1 LAPRICLLV
10 ARASGRR
17 AQLVSKMKKKTIKI
31 VVCIGLLIVCI
42 SACST
47 YPFRTA
53 IKSKSE
59 IINGEKALDIY
70 VARLQKL
77 FSVEKIQL
85 AIFADNEILYKQEYH
100 SDEKEQFQAAS
111 NSKPVVAY
119 TALKMVENGLLTLDT
134 PLSNYTKVRY
144 FEDDNRGDQITL
156 RMILNHTSGMGNSV
170 GKSLFK
176 IYMEPGKE
184 FHYSG
189 AGFEYLRI
197 VIETITGKSLD
208 KLIQEIVFTPLKMT
222 NSSYI
227 KMKINGEYA
236 FSAAGGLLT
245 TAEDLGKF
253 YCELVNPQ
261 HIRSD
266 LINEML
272 SDSSRINANN
282 SWGLGIGIQS
292 GNGERIIWHSGNNG
306 NKWIA
311 LSYASVSKKIGII
324 ILCKGKNGYYINQ
337 WIIHKAIGGPN
348 YGLSHVLNNTNL
360 K

>member
-1 LAPRICLLV
+1 LAPHVSYLH

-17 AQLVSKMKKKTIKI
+17 ARLVAKMLKKLTRFI
-31 VVCIGLLIVCI
+31 VFISFIIICI
-42 SACST
+42 SSCAT
-47 YPFRTA
+47 YPFRSA
-53 IKSKSE
+53 IKNKND
-59 IINGEKALDIY
+59 IIKGEKSLGLYIGTI
-70 VARLQKL
+70 QKW
-77 FSVEKIQL
+77 FNVEKIQI
-85 AIFADNEILYKQEYH
+85 AIFSDDEIIYKQGYNA
-100 SDEKEQFQAAS
+100 DENEQFQAAS

-134 PLSNYTKVRY
+134 PLYKYTKKKY
-144 FEDDNRGDQITL
+144 FEDDTRGDQITL
-156 RMILNHTSGMGNSV
+156 RMILSHIAGMGNSV
-170 GKSLFK
+170 GKNLFK
-176 IYMEPGKE
+176 IYIEPGKE

-197 VIETITGKSLD
+197 VLETISGKSLD
-208 KLIQEIVFTPLKMT
+208 EMIREQVFMPLKMT
-222 NSSYI
+222 NSSYF

-245 TAEDLGKF
+245 TAEDLAKF
-253 YCELVNPQ
+253 YCELLNPQ
-261 HIRSD
+261 HIRPD

-272 SDSSRINANN
+272 SDSSEVNANN
-282 SWGLGIGIQS
+282 SWGLGIGLQK

-324 ILCKGKNGYYINQ
+324 VLCKGKNGYNINQ

-348 YGLSHVLNNTNL
+348 YGLSQVLNNTNL